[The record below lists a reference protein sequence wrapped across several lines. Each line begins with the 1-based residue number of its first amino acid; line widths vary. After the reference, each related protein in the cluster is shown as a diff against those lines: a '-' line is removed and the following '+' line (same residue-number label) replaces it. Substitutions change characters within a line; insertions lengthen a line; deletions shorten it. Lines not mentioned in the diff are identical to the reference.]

1 MKVTFAENGIAM
13 VDDARIIWRNFSGRP
28 SQYNREGD
36 RNFAL
41 IIPNQETADEFL
53 KRGWNVK
60 IKPPREEG
68 EAPFMFINVNVKYGG
83 RRDPEAYLCV
93 GKKKVDLTE
102 STINRLDDVEID
114 HVIMD
119 LRPYDWSGTG
129 EKCSAYLQGI
139 LVFQNVS
146 RLTARFA
153 EEEGPGE
160 PADLP
165 WD

>member
-13 VDDARIIWRNFSGRP
+13 VDDARIIWRNFSGRAT
-28 SQYNREGD
+28 QYNREGD
-36 RNFAL
+36 RNYAL
-41 IIPNQETADEFL
+41 IIPNQETADEFI

-83 RRDPEAYLCV
+83 RRDPEVYLYA
-93 GKKKVDLTE
+93 GANRTE
-102 STINRLDDVEID
+102 LNEHTVKLLDDVEIERCN
-114 HVIMD
+114 MD
-119 LRPYDWSGTG
+119 LRPHDWSGTG
-129 EKCSAYLQGI
+129 EKCSAYMQAI
-139 LVFQNVS
+139 EVFQNVS
-146 RLTARFA
+146 RFAARFA

-160 PADLP
+160 PAGLP

>member
-13 VDDARIIWRNFSGRP
+13 VDDARIIWRNFSGKS

-41 IIPNQETADEFL
+41 IIPDQETADEFL

-68 EAPFMFINVNVKYGG
+68 ETPFMFINVNVKYGG
-83 RRDPEAYLCV
+83 RRDPEVYLWT
-93 GKKKVDLTE
+93 GNKQAQLSE
-102 STINRLDDVEID
+102 STVRLLDDVEIER
-114 HVIMD
+114 VNMD
-119 LRPYDWSGTG
+119 LRPYDWQGNG
-129 EKCSAYLQGI
+129 EKCSAYLQAI
-139 LVFQNVS
+139 EVFQNIS
-146 RLTARFA
+146 RFAARFA